1 MNIPMRK
8 ATHARHYTEAP
19 QLVDPDGSR
28 HWVTRAANFV
38 AVVTDAQKGASFDR
52 SNNPDE
58 YMLLLPQDPE
68 ALVEAGGERIT
79 AKENSL
85 TIVPP
90 GKSSVTIQKP
100 GTVVRIFSNRA
111 ADVMA
116 MAANGAIYADGASE
130 GKRLSLRGPTRWRIS
145 SPTLCH

>member
-28 HWVTRAANFV
+28 HWITRAANFV
-38 AVVTDAQKGASFDR
+38 VVVTDAQKSASFDR

-58 YMLLLPQDPE
+58 YMLLLPQAPE
-68 ALVEAGGERIT
+68 ALVEASGERIT

-90 GKSSVTIQKP
+90 GKSSVTI
-100 GTVVRIFSNRA
+100 
-111 ADVMA
+111 
-116 MAANGAIYADGASE
+116 
-130 GKRLSLRGPTRWRIS
+130 
-145 SPTLCH
+145 